1 MPDEAKL
8 NENEDGNAF
17 AGPYVPSPPSRPKL
31 RAEPDARRVATHQ
44 KRGPP
49 IGLACCDSVS
59 MARLQHTFALVRFSR
74 HEATHGNLVRLL
86 VEDLAAHGDTERAL

>member
-17 AGPYVPSPPSRPKL
+17 GGPYVPSPP
-31 RAEPDARRVATHQ
+31 PDHSHVLNQMLVELQRIT

-59 MARLQHTFALVRFSR
+59 MACLQHAFVP
-74 HEATHGNLVRLL
+74 ATPLNN
-86 VEDLAAHGDTERAL
+86 

>member
-59 MARLQHTFALVRFSR
+59 MARLQHAFALAVRSSRHADIWRCECHVRFQPESSR
-74 HEATHGNLVRLL
+74 HSQA
-86 VEDLAAHGDTERAL
+86 